1 MLRDWNLEKK
11 QPTYLRAIA
20 VVVETKQNTYLFQTG
35 PWIHSA
41 YRDAL
46 QLTASLLP
54 RFQKCRATLGSS
66 KIPQKNSWTK
76 AGAENFLGTP
86 ECNLVTF
93 QESIFNEGFSWG
105 DSFQAFHAFYKRDR
119 NPSKVQTNCGFYL
132 RQRPHALSFDKVLL
146 CLLSLL
152 WKKGKQNKIKQESS
166 LWVAAM
172 TLYTWIPPV
181 FSLFNLWIR
190 VHMSRCT

>member
-1 MLRDWNLEKK
+1 MPVNSQHLCCPDFRN
-11 QPTYLRAIA
+11 
-20 VVVETKQNTYLFQTG
+20 VG
-35 PWIHSA
+35 PHLA
-41 YRDAL
+41 P
-46 QLTASLLP
+46 Q
-54 RFQKCRATLGSS
+54 Q
-66 KIPQKNSWTK
+66 IPQENSWTK
-76 AGAENFLGTP
+76 AGAENFGGIP
-86 ECNLVTF
+86 ECNPVTF

-132 RQRPHALSFDKVLL
+132 RQRPHALSFDKVFL

-152 WKKGKQNKIKQESS
+152 WKKGKQNKLKQERS

-172 TLYTWIPPV
+172 TLHTWIPPI